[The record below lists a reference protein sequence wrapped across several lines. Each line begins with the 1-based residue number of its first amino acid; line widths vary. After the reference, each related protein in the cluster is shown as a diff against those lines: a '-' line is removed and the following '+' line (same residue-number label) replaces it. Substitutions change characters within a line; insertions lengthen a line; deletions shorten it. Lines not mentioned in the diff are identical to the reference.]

1 MKVKFSKKLLSVIL
15 AVLMVVT
22 SVPIIGFVAFAED
35 NALEDPAIT
44 EIKNAMD
51 RFETQLATPGM
62 FTNVD
67 VAYDAY
73 VDCQEAMDAYTYGGE
88 SNALNGKAA
97 ALNTAIDNIRAFT
110 GVSGNARPSF
120 EADDPD
126 SVDATYGGS
135 YGTTYQNILYTTQ
148 TTSAN
153 EKTSGKIGDVYHRV
167 YYPSET
173 TLLYDGS
180 TDALMPVMGMASV
193 SAKKNRYIYT
203 SYPSASTSDSSD
215 NPNFRLQGYW
225 HDRSGE
231 TLDFAWSWQ
240 GSTNGPGYSSTVLGD
255 VSHRSSKLDYN
266 TNWIG
271 IFQSGKTKY
280 IANVMKYTGTPAS
293 TYSEYELSW
302 YVTSGEDPNSD
313 SGFINAAGN
322 KIIVVN
328 YKTLL
333 DAVAAA
339 GSKMKAVD
347 LAQFTEGGLIEYID
361 AMEAATDFDPNV
373 YFTSGN
379 DYEGCSN
386 AIAAAAQLVTTAPVD
401 KVNSTDYASL
411 RTAMSSAVMNTY
423 KGGNT
428 GYTDGSWSVFAAAYE
443 KAQEVMA
450 AVNDNGYVN
459 PTGAAAAATALT
471 EAFGK
476 LELNISRVDAS
487 AIVAIIDEFE
497 SYNSSYFTTESY
509 ENVVYEVNLAKND
522 IWGSLEN
529 YGVATALPEDTP
541 ENQELVNRH
550 IQQLQDAIK
559 KLVLSSSAVVAISNG
574 HRYSLVEAYSLADGL
589 ESTDYSNYGQLS
601 TAINSAKAY
610 EAGLASTEFTDL
622 DTQLAEY
629 TTYVDAIVKAYEAL
643 EYSFTRIPDGT
654 TTGVVQTSITTLE
667 QHRNSN
673 DYNYYLDFNY
683 PASATVIRTNHDAK
697 TITYGQ
703 ADTTFRI
710 NIDDNI
716 GMGNNALDSITISGT
731 ADANGSVATSGAFTG
746 TPPGLSA
753 EQKATYAGSLTN
765 GDFSLTNFRITDMV
779 NNAPAQLA
787 TTVNGTAINERYPS
801 NDEYTQI
808 LATTEG
814 SNSYPIQGGIFVK
827 PSKEGDASV
836 TLAADMNYSFP
847 STTKPAQLT
856 ASTVPTKNSYTFS
869 GYFGAVYS
877 WNVQP
882 SSQYAGYGYMTSKSN
897 NQFVSSTVN
906 VVDIS
911 NLVDLVDM
919 CNGLMSESNKYTELS
934 WSNFL
939 DQLQAAQANLNY
951 GSMSANTILT
961 NVVTRYNNL
970 WNAYTQLEVKD
981 INVTFAYKN
990 ASGEDATQV
999 FTVKYGETLNEIASD
1014 IQAISTPEYTA
1025 DNYTY
1030 TFKEWSPALDYNTPV
1045 TGDVTYTATYDS
1057 VLNVASWDNYIQ
1069 ALQEL
1074 RDAVSV
1080 GSDVLVTTD
1089 KLLELQAIFDLDTTA
1104 LTYYKLY
1111 INNNYSD
1118 IYADQQE
1125 AIDAEAEYIRSLK
1138 PADEDYID
1146 IGPALATSMND
1157 DPDQYDAQVIESLKD
1172 NLTQTITIGKSTYEG
1187 VPYVNQDALDTA
1199 VTEALEASME
1209 YNVYV
1214 NGTDVGVF
1222 DYGSVVTVDGTGQV
1236 ITDGVTP
1243 TDETFAWTGCY
1254 GAPSLGSNDA
1264 DPDVDY
1270 NTSTEM
1276 YLTNDSTYTFV
1287 VKGDTYL
1294 TAVDSK
1300 ADDSIC
1306 MVTIKNSVTGY
1317 VSDIF
1322 YVTTGST
1329 IGGKL
1334 DENLKNI
1341 ACYKFDGFFDAR
1353 SGGSPVTADTVVNND
1368 MTVYAC
1374 YSVDRTLEYE
1384 VAVYNSYYGLYMGSD
1399 AIIAD
1404 PDDQLYP
1411 VTYKYND
1418 RIDITTDAEDFYAWV
1433 KVVDINQLDPCY
1445 AEIISYD
1452 RDYSFYVCEDT
1463 YLFALTK
1470 DEVNDAGLVVADG
1483 CADCQL
1489 LNYDGQ
1495 NLNLAVDKAQIFAKK
1510 DLIPIYNSD
1519 GTFQKFSMIGSFAVP
1534 EGYKVLEKGFLVNI
1548 DPSTDVTQQDLV
1560 VTNDNEMIKRAKV
1573 IHFTD
1578 GDQFVL
1584 NVNGIGSTSPIDYC
1598 AYAVVEAPDG
1608 TRTEIYSNVVMNATA
1623 E

>member
-15 AVLMVVT
+15 AALMVVT

-97 ALNTAIDNIRAFT
+97 ALNTAIDNIKAFT

-120 EADDPD
+120 EGDDPK

-153 EKTSGKIGDVYHRV
+153 EKSSGKIGDVYHRV

-193 SAKKNRYIYT
+193 SAKKDRYIYT

-215 NPNFRLQGYW
+215 NPNFILQGYW

-231 TLDFAWSWQ
+231 SLDFAWSWQ
-240 GSTNGPGYSSTVLGD
+240 GSTNGPGYSSSVLGD
-255 VSHRSSKLDYN
+255 TSHRSSKLDYN

-293 TYSEYELSW
+293 TYSEYELAW

-428 GYTDGSWSVFAAAYE
+428 GYTDGSWSVFAEAYE

-450 AVNDNGYVN
+450 TVNDNGYAN

-471 EAFGK
+471 DAFGK
-476 LELNISRVDAS
+476 LELNITRVDVTE
-487 AIVAIIDEFE
+487 IMNIIDTFE
-497 SYNSSYFTTESY
+497 SYNSSYFTADSYANVTE
-509 ENVVYEVNLAKND
+509 EVNLAKTD

-541 ENQELVNRH
+541 ENQEHVNRH

-589 ESTDYSNYGQLS
+589 NPTDYSNYGQFS

-622 DTQLAEY
+622 DTELAEY
-629 TTYVDAIVKAYEAL
+629 TTYVDAIVKAYESL

-654 TTGVVQTSITTLE
+654 TTGVVQTSINTLD
-667 QHRNSN
+667 QHRNN
-673 DYNYYLDFNY
+673 NGYNYYLDFSY
-683 PASATVIRTNHDAK
+683 PTSATVIRTSHDAK
-697 TITYGQ
+697 TVTYGQ

-710 NIDDNI
+710 NIDNNI

-765 GDFSLTNFRITDMV
+765 GDFSLTNFRIVDMV

-787 TTVNGTAINERYPS
+787 TTANGTAINERYPS

-827 PSKEGDASV
+827 PSKTGDASV
-836 TLAADMNYSFP
+836 TLSADMNYSFP

-970 WNAYTQLEVKD
+970 WNAYSQLEVKD

-990 ASGEDATQV
+990 ASGEDTTQV

-1030 TFKEWSPALDYNTPV
+1030 TFKEWSSALDYNTPV

-1069 ALQEL
+1069 ALKEL

-1157 DPDQYDAQVIESLKD
+1157 DPDQYDAQVIEELKD
-1172 NLTQTITIGKSTYEG
+1172 NLTQTITIGKNTYEG
-1187 VPYVNQDALDTA
+1187 VPYVDQDALDDA

-1222 DYGSVVTVDGTGQV
+1222 DYGTVVTVDGTGQV

-1264 DPDVDY
+1264 DPEVDY
-1270 NTSTEM
+1270 NTSTEK

-1294 TAVDSK
+1294 TAKASSDPEYSYKITYMFGQKIVSIDYTDADGKFTVMDAPNYAFYKFTGYSSGYEAGQEYTVANDTVIRLNYVVDSN
-1300 ADDSIC
+1300 ATNYRVLIFNSYSDFCNDYTFVFPAEDSEE
-1306 MVTIKNSVTGY
+1306 NY
-1317 VSDIF
+1317 VA
-1322 YVTTGST
+1322 YNE
-1329 IGGKL
+1329 L
-1334 DENLKNI
+1334 
-1341 ACYKFDGFFDAR
+1341 
-1353 SGGSPVTADTVVNND
+1353 VTADATE
-1368 MTVYAC
+1368 
-1374 YSVDRTLEYE
+1374 VD
-1384 VAVYNSYYGLYMGSD
+1384 
-1399 AIIAD
+1399 
-1404 PDDQLYP
+1404 
-1411 VTYKYND
+1411 
-1418 RIDITTDAEDFYAWV
+1418 DFYCW
-1433 KVVDINQLDPCY
+1433 
-1445 AEIISYD
+1445 AEIDDEINVYEPPYTLKVMSYD
-1452 RDYSFYVCEDT
+1452 KVYSFYASEELTLV
-1463 YLFALTK
+1463 ALTK
-1470 DEVNDAGLVVADG
+1470 SDIDLMLAGTYLDTYGIKHNNFVIYPNGTTVDTGATSASVRAQENLV
-1483 CADCQL
+1483 
-1489 LNYDGQ
+1489 
-1495 NLNLAVDKAQIFAKK
+1495 
-1510 DLIPIYNSD
+1510 PIYNENGMFEKFSII
-1519 GTFQKFSMIGSFAVP
+1519 GTFAEP
-1534 EGYKVLEKGFLVNI
+1534 AGYTVVEKGFIINI
-1548 DPSTDVTQQDLV
+1548 DPATDVTAEDLV
-1560 VTNDNEMIKRAKV
+1560 VTNESENIKRVKV
-1573 IHFTD
+1573 IHLTC

-1584 NVNGIGSTSPIDYC
+1584 NVSGLDQDTPIDYR
-1598 AYAVVEAPDG
+1598 AYAVVEDSNG
-1608 TRTEIYSNVVMNATA
+1608 NRTTIYSNFVENVNAIDA
-1623 E
+1623 